1 MKSKLPEFIP
11 APTREKAVKD
21 FLELWRAFVAS
32 PVVDTALIELANDS
46 FYEQANQLSEE
57 FVEFLS
63 QKDSPLLVDVL
74 ALANA
79 LLCVYVT
86 LVLISCESDDPYR
99 AFVTAW
105 FKRREKE
112 ASGE

>member
-79 LLCVYVT
+79 MLCVYVT
-86 LVLISCESDDPYR
+86 LVLISCENDDPYR

-105 FKRREKE
+105 LKRREKE

>member
-11 APTREKAVKD
+11 APTRKKAVKD

-79 LLCVYVT
+79 MLCVYVT

-112 ASGE
+112 ASDE